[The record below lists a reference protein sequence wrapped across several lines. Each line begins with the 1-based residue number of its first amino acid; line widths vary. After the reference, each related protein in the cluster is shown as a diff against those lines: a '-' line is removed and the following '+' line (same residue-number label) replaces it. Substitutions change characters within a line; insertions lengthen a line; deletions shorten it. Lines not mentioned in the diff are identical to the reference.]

1 MLNFLNELPLML
13 LTLPAILLSLS
24 IHEASHGYV
33 AYKLGDPTAKN
44 LGRLTLNPLKHI
56 NPFGFISML
65 FFRVGWANPVPINT
79 RYFKNPRRDMAIS
92 AAAGPI
98 SNLCLAGIFTVLLR
112 LTLIGINSISEGAL
126 VIVGNRYWIDES
138 LRENTLFVI
147 LSLLAVMFFLGI
159 SLNINLMF
167 FNLIPLPPLDGSR
180 IAYIFL
186 PTETYFKIMRYERY
200 IMIGF
205 LVIFATGI
213 LDKPLLFLN
222 NGMTNILY
230 SITGM
235 PDDLLGVVL
244 NEILNRLP
252 QFTL

>member
-1 MLNFLNELPLML
+1 MFNFLNELPLML

-24 IHEASHGYV
+24 IHEAAHGYV

-56 NPFGFISML
+56 NLFGFISML

-79 RYFKNPRRDMAIS
+79 RNFKNPRRDMAIS

-98 SNLCLAGIFTVLLR
+98 SNLCLATIFTILLR
-112 LTLIGINSISEGAL
+112 ITLIGINSISEGAL

-138 LRENTLFVI
+138 LRENTLFMV
-147 LSLLAVMFFLGI
+147 LSLFAVMFFLGI

-205 LVIFATGI
+205 IILFATGI
-213 LDKPLLFLN
+213 LNTPLAYLN
-222 NGMTNILY
+222 NGMTDLLY
-230 SITGM
+230 KATGM
-235 PDDLLGVVL
+235 PEGLLGVVL
-244 NEILNRLP
+244 NELINRLP